1 MSVKYKRYECKRC
14 LHKFGLNNIV
24 KVVAWFAKGLEEFDL
39 CSDCYKELISVK
51 IDPKSNPVAIQQR
64 LKKKGW

>member
-14 LHKFGLNNIV
+14 LHKFGLAGIV
-24 KVVAWFAKGLEEFDL
+24 NVIAFFAKGKEEFNL
-39 CSDCYKELISVK
+39 CVDCYKELISVK